1 MILPLILLYFN
12 ISNINVIETITV
24 LKDERIIL
32 IRWCPCIEFWIIYR
46 RKLLGF
52 NEMIVIRMILQ
63 MKFYEYD
70 VFTLKCNSNRRILK
84 WSARLDFLKVLV
96 IIKWELFKRKIVLSS
111 FLRFFVIQGAL
122 QGFLSVEMNLLN
134 LANVPILKSK
144 HETYQFRQED
154 LTNKELPH
162 TVHNLLKYAHLK
174 YFFNEICIW
183 LTCVVILLW
192 HFFKEERVLFF
203 YQKHQFSTKN
213 ILKVFIKRERKF
225 PASTKQV
232 CNFF

>member
-24 LKDERIIL
+24 LKDERVIL

-52 NEMIVIRMILQ
+52 NELIVIRMILQ

-70 VFTLKCNSNRRILK
+70 IFTLKCNSNRRILK

-96 IIKWELFKRKIVLSS
+96 IIKWELFKRKIVFSS

-122 QGFLSVEMNLLN
+122 QGFLSVKMNLLN

-144 HETYQFRQED
+144 HETY
-154 LTNKELPH
+154 
-162 TVHNLLKYAHLK
+162 HNLKNFH
-174 YFFNEICIW
+174 
-183 LTCVVILLW
+183 IL
-192 HFFKEERVLFF
+192 FTI
-203 YQKHQFSTKN
+203 Y
-213 ILKVFIKRERKF
+213 
-225 PASTKQV
+225 
-232 CNFF
+232 